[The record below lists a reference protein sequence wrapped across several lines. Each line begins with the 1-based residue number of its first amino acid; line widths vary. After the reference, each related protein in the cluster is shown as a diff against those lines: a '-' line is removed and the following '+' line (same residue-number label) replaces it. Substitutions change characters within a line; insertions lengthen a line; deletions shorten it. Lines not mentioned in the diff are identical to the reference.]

1 MYLCLLCELDGV
13 DAVSEVGRE
22 RLVQLA
28 QRLLQLLE
36 SLFVLLQSLQL
47 LLEADL
53 PVDRLEGYAYIKL
66 WV

>member
-13 DAVSEVGRE
+13 DTVSEVGRE

-28 QRLLQLLE
+28 QRLLKCLERLL
-36 SLFVLLQSLQL
+36 VLLQSLQL

-53 PVDRLEGYAYIKL
+53 PADRLEGDTYS
-66 WV
+66 V